1 MADNAIEVVFSF
13 ASTHGAIQAEQCLLD
28 AALPV
33 RVMPL
38 PSVIRAGCGIGL
50 RLPLTQQATALA
62 LLQAAHISP
71 QSIHIRSVNGM
82 ASTYIEW
89 KEDECLGT

>member
-1 MADNAIEVVFSF
+1 MAYNAIEVVFSF
-13 ASTHGAIQAEQCLLD
+13 ANTHGAIQAEQCLLN

-38 PSVIRAGCGIGL
+38 PAAIRAGCGICL
-50 RLPLTQQATALA
+50 RLPLAKQTVALA
-62 LLQAAHISP
+62 LLQASHISP
-71 QSIHIRSVNGM
+71 QSIHIRNVNDG

-89 KEDECLGT
+89 KEEHSGT

>member
-1 MADNAIEVVFSF
+1 MADNAIEIVFSF
-13 ASTHGAIQAEQCLLD
+13 ANTHHAIQAEQCLLD

-38 PSVIRAGCGIGL
+38 PSAIRAGCGICL
-50 RLPLTQQATALA
+50 RLPLTKQTAALA

-71 QSIHIRSVNGM
+71 QSIHIRSVNNG

-89 KEDECLGT
+89 KEDERIGT